1 MAAIYSGIHLKLKSP
16 RTPWP
21 DKLKLA
27 RFAWISPQC
36 FLPNKEQVLFD
47 WTSHALTGYYSK
59 KVEFPQEVLEGLWTY
74 LDDILR
80 SKKLQSALSHG
91 KTLSLR
97 LPMAQVI
104 NDRILEAASG
114 TSSASISTV
123 LSCCQG
129 ILSSSLLS
137 VTYTTRYELLVE
149 LLGRLCSL
157 ACSRLQLI
165 GEHLRPQEFEVFL
178 LVLSSYLVVQRQQ
191 ANPNRVFAQVTSH
204 LLQPLLLLR
213 HLLGARVWAA
223 ADDARVRQHLS
234 RDIRGKVDAVLQ
246 SALFLPEHLPS
257 YREGLLPERDASAPK
272 RSTASKGLP
281 SPVSSILKRLCDPA
295 LCDRSLHFAV
305 RSHSVP
311 VLFKC
316 ALDAFCKAGDNKM
329 VCFRLLTRLVTAL
342 DFTEELAV
350 TSTFDSANWSLALL
364 ALENLLNFN
373 LTGDIYNVAADRIQ
387 HGEAQF
393 NFYRKVAQLLFYNP
407 QSAVPAWY
415 RCLKTLLALNHLI
428 VEPDLDELV
437 SSAWVDADCA
447 EMRVKKAREA
457 LITAVLQTYT
467 KLRQLP
473 RLFQEVLSIVCRPA
487 ADDLRLPLLT
497 AGLQRSL
504 AQSFLDSPPS
514 QSVEI
519 CSLILERAQTYLLPD
534 LEGKEDMALK
544 LFSLSA
550 LLHSVLFGV
559 KTLDNS
565 TPVPVV
571 RQMQGLMG
579 KMLELVKLLLPLL
592 GGKESGTLWFESVHK
607 VALLLSYSWVEVDM
621 LFRMHCSRYAEQS
634 GGDAAAEGS
643 CLLPGVAQDEW
654 DQVFSVPPGPASQ
667 LLQQLLTLQRMK
679 KVLLGTHISPEANIL
694 DVLCRDASFI
704 VRAGK
709 ASFSHLSDELWDQQ
723 VTSVDA
729 TTYSAAHWFVLTS
742 NLGLIAPYLAEED
755 MSHVAEILLDSL
767 LRQDPPESAEQQGA
781 YLSVSLISKNLLDS
795 AILVELFPLYSVIV
809 RCLCQRILGILSST
823 AQGFQ
828 CPALLKFDEELRAA
842 AGEEKEPSAMETSG
856 ETEEVSPVWKRL
868 ESIAQEVL
876 CSSEGTKLTL
886 SGTQIESLMRLL
898 KIARALNPDA
908 MSSEDHI
915 VCSLLL
921 FFIGTNSMPHNDTDP
936 SEALRLLKEVY
947 SLMTS
952 LQSGKNI
959 GSVLKVVHGSRLLE
973 AAMSSLFTQSHRH
986 LSVDPDAWLLFVK
999 AFQDFIQCLI
1009 QVVIQRRK
1017 SVRLNLEKIT
1027 SFAVGSSACPDTQG
1041 PPGSEELVSLQLR
1054 LACLSVLCQAMVSSL
1069 GQSKTL
1075 DETLIQLL
1083 AKVTEAM
1090 GPAVQLYLRG
1100 RTCGPHSQAFSVDV
1114 VRVMVQAELASASS
1128 PTPEGGE
1135 RKDLPHMGLYRSF
1148 TQQVLRELCSAPRPM
1163 DFLLSSLHFLS
1174 TYYAAAEMISE
1185 PHLGDLYVSAVQ
1197 NLRTLLSAPW
1207 LSQSEVQQLEAP
1219 VREVLAQ
1226 LVVRSSLEQFH
1237 LLLEA
1242 VREGLGVALVWSGRH
1257 KDVLST
1263 LLLIKMLATCPLP
1276 ETCSKAFWF
1285 MAPQIIS
1292 AIVFVVKECG
1302 KEKPLTATLAVPALE
1317 ALTSVLRQGEG
1328 LLTNPHHVTLAFG
1341 ALQFIPLELPS
1352 VEEYHSA
1359 FQAIHETLFA
1369 IIQCHPQVML
1379 KAAPSFLNCFYRLV
1393 VSVMHE
1399 GRQKGEGDSAESE
1412 VLLSCSRLVERM
1424 YTHIAAAAESFT
1436 VLSSFMVAQYVS
1448 ELQKV
1453 TLHPEIKR
1461 HLTEGIY
1468 KILDLCVEQDVK
1480 FLSTTLPLGVREVFN
1495 ELYSSYTHYHKTQKQ
1510 GEEKYSA

>member
-1 MAAIYSGIHLKLKSP
+1 MAAVYSGIHLKLKSP

-80 SKKLQSALSHG
+80 SKKLQNALSHG
-91 KTLSLR
+91 RTLSLR

-129 ILSSSLLS
+129 ILSSSVLS

-149 LLGRLCSL
+149 LLARLCSL
-157 ACSRLQLI
+157 ACSRLQLC
-165 GEHLRPQEFEVFL
+165 GEHLRPQEFEVLL
-178 LVLSSYLVVQRQQ
+178 LVLGSYLVVQRQQ
-191 ANPNRVFAQVTSH
+191 ANPNRVFAQVTTH

-213 HLLGARVWAA
+213 YLLGVRVWAA

-257 YREGLLPERDASAPK
+257 YREELLPETDTSAPK
-272 RSTASKGLP
+272 RSATSKGLP

-295 LCDRSLHFAV
+295 LCDPSLHFAV

-311 VLFKC
+311 MLFKC

-342 DFTEELAV
+342 GFTEELTV

-364 ALENLLNFN
+364 ALENLLNFS
-373 LTGDIYNVAADRIQ
+373 LTADIYNVAADRIQ

-393 NFYRKVAQLLFYNP
+393 NLYRKVAQLLFYNP
-407 QSAVPAWY
+407 QSTVPAWY

-428 VEPDLDELV
+428 VEPDLDEMV

-447 EMRVKKAREA
+447 EVRVKKAREA
-457 LITAVLQTYT
+457 LLSAVLQTYT

-473 RLFQEVLSIVCRPA
+473 RLFQEVLSVICRPA

-497 AGLQRSL
+497 TGLQRSL
-504 AQSFLDSPPS
+504 TRSLLDSPPS

-519 CSLILERAQTYLLPD
+519 CSLILERVQTYLLPD
-534 LEGKEDMALK
+534 LEGKDDMALK
-544 LFSLSA
+544 LFSLST
-550 LLHSVLFGV
+550 LLHSILFGV
-559 KTLDNS
+559 KSLDNS
-565 TPVPVV
+565 TPAPVV
-571 RQMQGLMG
+571 RQMQSLMG
-579 KMLELVKLLLPLL
+579 KMLELIKLLLQLL

-634 GGDAAAEGS
+634 SSVTAAEGS
-643 CLLPGVAQDEW
+643 CLLPGVVQDEW
-654 DQVFSVPPGPASQ
+654 DQVFSVRPSPASQ
-667 LLQQLLTLQRMK
+667 LLQQLLALQRTK
-679 KVLLGTHISPEANIL
+679 QVLLGTHISPGANIQ
-694 DVLCRDASFI
+694 DVLCRDARFI

-709 ASFSHLSDELWDQQ
+709 ASFSQLSDELWDQQ

-755 MSHVAEILLDSL
+755 MSHVAEVLLDSL
-767 LRQDPPESAEQQGA
+767 LREDPPESAEQQGA
-781 YLSVSLISKNLLDS
+781 CLSVSLISKNLLES
-795 AILVELFPLYSVIV
+795 AILVELPPLYSVIV
-809 RCLCQRILGILSST
+809 RCLCRRILGILSST
-823 AQGFQ
+823 AQGSQ
-828 CPALLKFDEELRAA
+828 CPALLKFGEELRAA
-842 AGEEKEPSAMETSG
+842 GAEEKEASAMETSG
-856 ETEEVSPVWKRL
+856 ETEGISPAWKRL
-868 ESIAQEVL
+868 ESVAQEIL
-876 CSSEGTKLTL
+876 SPSEATKLT
-886 SGTQIESLMRLL
+886 GTQIESLTCLL
-898 KIARALNPDA
+898 KIARVVNPDA
-908 MSSEDHI
+908 MSPEDHTE
-915 VCSLLL
+915 CFLLL
-921 FFIGTNSMPHNDTDP
+921 FFIGTNILPYSDTDP
-936 SEALRLLKEVY
+936 SEALGLLKEVY
-947 SLMTS
+947 GLMTS
-952 LQSGKNI
+952 LQSGRNV

-986 LSVDPDAWLLFVK
+986 LSVDPDAWLVFVK

-1027 SFAVGSSACPDTQG
+1027 SFAVGSGTCPDTQG
-1041 PPGSEELVSLQLR
+1041 PPGSEELASLQLR
-1054 LACLSVLCQAMVSSL
+1054 LACLSVLCQAMTSSL

-1100 RTCGPHSQAFSVDV
+1100 HTCGLHSQAFSVDV
-1114 VRVMVQAELASASS
+1114 VRVMVQAELAWASS
-1128 PTPEGGE
+1128 PTPDGGE

-1174 TYYAAAEMISE
+1174 IYYAAAEMISE

-1207 LSQSEVQQLEAP
+1207 LSQSEVRELEAP

-1226 LVVRSSLEQFH
+1226 LVVRSSLERFH

-1292 AIVFVVKECG
+1292 AVVFVVKECS

-1352 VEEYHSA
+1352 MEEYHSA
-1359 FQAIHETLFA
+1359 FQAVHETLFA

-1412 VLLSCSRLVERM
+1412 VVLSCSRLVERM
-1424 YTHIAAAAESFT
+1424 YTHIAATAESFT

-1468 KILDLCVEQDVK
+1468 KILDLCMEQDVK
-1480 FLSTTLPLGVREVFN
+1480 FLSATLPLGVREVFN
-1495 ELYSSYTHYHKTQKQ
+1495 ELYSSYTHYHKAQKQ